1 MTETL
6 EQSVKRT
13 AEYPFLLLYEMRYSE
28 AFGELAHL
36 FFESMMDDDDG
47 KGAGGGGMY
56 IRYHHQFTTNCR
68 CQLGKKALCFFSSF
82 LSLV

>member
-36 FFESMMDDDDG
+36 FF
-47 KGAGGGGMY
+47 
-56 IRYHHQFTTNCR
+56 
-68 CQLGKKALCFFSSF
+68 LKA
-82 LSLV
+82 

>member
-47 KGAGGGGMY
+47 RGERNVHQIPPPIHEQLQMP
-56 IRYHHQFTTNCR
+56 IRKRKPCV
-68 CQLGKKALCFFSSF
+68 FFVIF
-82 LSLV
+82 LFGLKD

>member
-36 FFESMMDDDDG
+36 LFFESMMDDDDG
-47 KGAGGGGMY
+47 KGGRNVHQIPPPVHEQLQMP
-56 IRYHHQFTTNCR
+56 IRKRKPCI
-68 CQLGKKALCFFSSF
+68 FFSSF
-82 LSLV
+82 SSLV